1 MSQSKKNRAVRF
13 SLVVPC
19 FNEVDAIESTVNEL
33 RGKLVDCGPY
43 ELIIVNDGSSD
54 GTAEKLT
61 KLQQNDPELI
71 ILTHARNRGYGAAL
85 KTGTVEAQAD
95 LIVITDADCTYP
107 NEVIPELVDTAI
119 DAEADMVV
127 GARTGTEVTYSKLRA
142 IPKIFLKRYA
152 SWIAATNIPDIN
164 SGLRVFRKSVA
175 ERYFNILPNA
185 FSFTLTIT
193 LAMITNY
200 HKVIYVPINY
210 SERVG
215 SSKIRPIRDT
225 LKFVQLIIRT
235 GMYFAPLRVFFPLVT
250 VLSFAFLASLGWDI
264 FVLKNLTDK
273 TILLLLFTMNTGMF
287 ALLADMIDKRSGS

>member
-1 MSQSKKNRAVRF
+1 MKKSKPRF

-19 FNEVDAIESTVNEL
+19 FNEVGAIESTVAEL
-33 RGKLVDCGPY
+33 REKLARCGAY
-43 ELIIVNDGSSD
+43 ELIVVDDGSDD
-54 GTAEKLT
+54 GTAEILAR
-61 KLQQNDPELI
+61 LQQSDPELKV
-71 ILTHARNRGYGAAL
+71 LTHGRNRGYGAAL
-85 KTGTVEAQAD
+85 KTGTSQAESE

-119 DAEADMVV
+119 QQEADMVV
-127 GARTGTEVTYSKLRA
+127 GARTGDDVTYSKLRA

-175 ERYFNILPNA
+175 EHFFGILPNS

-193 LAMITNY
+193 LAMITNFY
-200 HKVIYVPINY
+200 RVIYVPINY

-215 SSKIRPIRDT
+215 ASKIRPIRDT

-235 GMYFAPLRVFFPLVT
+235 GMYFAPLRVFSPVV
-250 VLSFAFLASLGWDI
+250 VLLSLAFLASLGWDI
-264 FVLKNLTDK
+264 FVASNLTDK
-273 TILLLLFTMNTGMF
+273 TVLLLLFTMNTGMF
-287 ALLADMIDKRSGS
+287 ALLADMIDKRSGR

>member
-1 MSQSKKNRAVRF
+1 MSQKMQKSEVRF

-19 FNEVDAIESTVNEL
+19 FNEVDAIESTVSEL
-33 RGKLVDCGPY
+33 REKLVGCGPY
-43 ELIIVNDGSSD
+43 ELIIVDDGSNDGTD
-54 GTAEKLT
+54 EKLS
-61 KLQQNDPELI
+61 KLQQEDPELHV
-71 ILTHARNRGYGAAL
+71 LTHARNRGYGAAL
-85 KTGTVEAQAD
+85 KTGTVEAQAE

-107 NEVIPELVDTAI
+107 NEVIPQLVDTAI
-119 DAEADMVV
+119 ESEADMVV
-127 GARTGTEVTYSKLRA
+127 GARTGSDVTYSKLRA
-142 IPKIFLKRYA
+142 IPKVFLRRYA

-164 SGLRVFRKSVA
+164 SGLRVFKKAVA
-175 ERYFNILPNA
+175 ERYFNILPNS

-200 HKVIYVPINY
+200 HRVIYVPINY

-225 LKFVQLIIRT
+225 LKFVQLILRT
-235 GMYFAPLRVFFPLVT
+235 GMYFAPLRVFFPFVT
-250 VLSFAFLASLGWDI
+250 ILSLAFLASLSWDV
-264 FVLKNLTDK
+264 FVINNLTDK

>member
-1 MSQSKKNRAVRF
+1 MSQINQKAAVRF

-33 RGKLVDCGPY
+33 RQKLVDCGPY
-43 ELIIVNDGSSD
+43 ELIIVDDGSNDGTD
-54 GTAEKLT
+54 EKLAE
-61 KLQQNDPELI
+61 LQKNDPDLHV
-71 ILTHARNRGYGAAL
+71 LTHARNRGYGAAL
-85 KTGTVEAQAD
+85 KTGTVEAEAD

-107 NEVIPELVDTAI
+107 NEVIPQLVDTAI
-119 DAEADMVV
+119 NEHADMVV
-127 GARTGTEVTYSKLRA
+127 GARTGTDVTYSKLRA

-164 SGLRVFRKSVA
+164 SGLRVFKKVVA
-175 ERYFNILPNA
+175 ERYFNILPNS

-200 HKVIYVPINY
+200 HRVLYVPINY

-225 LKFVQLIIRT
+225 LKFVQLILRT
-235 GMYFAPLRVFFPLVT
+235 GMYFAPLRVFFPFVA
-250 VLSFAFLASLGWDI
+250 VLSLAFLASLSWDV
-264 FVLKNLTDK
+264 FVINNLTDK

-287 ALLADMIDKRSGS
+287 ALLADMIDKRSGI